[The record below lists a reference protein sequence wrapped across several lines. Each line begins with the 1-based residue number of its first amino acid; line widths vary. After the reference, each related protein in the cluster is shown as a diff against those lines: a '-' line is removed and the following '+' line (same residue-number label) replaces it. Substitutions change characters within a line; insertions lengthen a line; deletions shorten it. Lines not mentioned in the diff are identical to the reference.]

1 MGWSRVLVTGRP
13 PPTAHGLELGRGG
26 GCPPAASHQG
36 LLLRS
41 PEGLTQAPWEST
53 KLRLPPTLEAPTPEA
68 SALVWKEV
76 VEVGS
81 DNTLKAKMSFLKG
94 LVSMK
99 HFI

>member
-41 PEGLTQAPWEST
+41 PESLT
-53 KLRLPPTLEAPTPEA
+53 KLPGKALSCTFPPPRKSHPEA

-76 VEVGS
+76 IEVGS